1 MTGDSSLLSRRHL
14 LLALAGAPALMR
26 ALTRLVAAEHDSR
39 ELNFL
44 VHDEF
49 DAEVDNVV
57 ALLKVF

>member
-1 MTGDSSLLSRRHL
+1 LLSRRHL

-26 ALTRLVAAEHDSR
+26 APTRLVAAEHDSR